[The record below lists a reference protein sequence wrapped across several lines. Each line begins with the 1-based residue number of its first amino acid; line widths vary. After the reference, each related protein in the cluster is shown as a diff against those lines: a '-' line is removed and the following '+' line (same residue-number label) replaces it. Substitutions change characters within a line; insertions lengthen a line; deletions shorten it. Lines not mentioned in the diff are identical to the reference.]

1 MCSNARQR
9 GFTLMEVLVAMT
21 ILSLSLL
28 AAIKVATEVST
39 SAVQL
44 QDKTFAQWVAL
55 NKLAEFRLQD
65 GFPASGK
72 SDGEAELGGR
82 TWHWVMEIKT
92 TPNKDILQ
100 LEASVRPESEK
111 DSPAPTAFVTA
122 FKGRL

>member
-1 MCSNARQR
+1 MSGRHVQR

-28 AAIKVATEVST
+28 AAFKVASEVST

-55 NKLAEFRLQD
+55 NKLTEARVQT
-65 GFPASGK
+65 GFPTPGK
-72 SDGEAELGGR
+72 SDGEAELAGR
-82 TWHWVMEIKT
+82 TWHWVMEIKA

-100 LEASVRPESEK
+100 LEASVWPESEK
-111 DSPAPTAFVTA
+111 DSPVPTALVTA